1 MCVLRSIAKI
11 ATISEMAGTRPG
23 QVYGSW
29 SESDKSANQM
39 YICNERS
46 VSKIK
51 PAPTNVNLYRYG
63 CILRA
68 YPKNRRLSKHSHI
81 ETRFSG

>member
-1 MCVLRSIAKI
+1 MTKTDDIWTLYSIARI
-11 ATISEMAGTRPG
+11 VNMAEIVKTRPG

-39 YICNERS
+39 YACNERS

-51 PAPTNVNLYRYG
+51 PAPTNCDPYRYG
-63 CILRA
+63 CSTTIILEI
-68 YPKNRRLSKHSHI
+68 PCP
-81 ETRFSG
+81 